1 MASKLNSNL
10 IRTLVL
16 SVVMMVITTI
26 ALVPVA
32 AI

>member
-16 SVVMMVITTI
+16 SAVMMVITTI
-26 ALVPVA
+26 ALVPMA
-32 AI
+32 AL